1 MSDESEREGW
11 ETARNERLIK
21 QRLEELTGVPW
32 EVREKSN
39 FHDICYICRQWPRL
53 SVFENVPKQS
63 LVFSFATPPY
73 DRSRQIRDEE
83 LLKFAAMAAARWER
97 DSSEVL

>member
-1 MSDESEREGW
+1 MSGESEIE
-11 ETARNERLIK
+11 EQARKEQLIK
-21 QRLEELTGVPW
+21 QRLEELTGVEW
-32 EVREKSN
+32 EVRERSHG
-39 FHDICYICRQWPRL
+39 FDCQYICRQWPRL
-53 SVFENVPKQS
+53 SVFESVPKQS

>member
-21 QRLEELTGVPW
+21 QRLEELTGVKW
-32 EVREKSN
+32 EVRERS
-39 FHDICYICRQWPRL
+39 HDFDCQYICRQAGTRERQER
-53 SVFENVPKQS
+53 FA
-63 LVFSFATPPY
+63 FATPPY